1 MSSLSLPLFQL
12 GSWMGRLIYVV
23 RMDGDVCLPFSFE
36 EVLPSLVC
44 VAQANPDGVSVARE
58 EVQHKVMQGG

>member
-12 GSWMGRLIYVV
+12 GLWMGRLIYAV
-23 RMDGDVCLPFSFE
+23 RTDGDVCLPFSFE

-44 VAQANPDGVSVARE
+44 VVQANPNWILVARE